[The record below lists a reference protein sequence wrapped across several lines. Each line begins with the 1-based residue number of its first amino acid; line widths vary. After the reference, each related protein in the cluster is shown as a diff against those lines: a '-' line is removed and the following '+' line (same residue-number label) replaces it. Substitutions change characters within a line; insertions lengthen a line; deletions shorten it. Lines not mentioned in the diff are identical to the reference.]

1 MVLCNEERRAVL
13 LESVKE
19 FVLKYA
25 HDATRGQ
32 AQRVR
37 ARKITN
43 ESAELVLRLLTE
55 PAAPHKP
62 RTGAAGRA
70 EARARAL
77 RSVAEVQQWLHDVL
91 TPLDA
96 GVEDGVDEDEDGDE
110 DGRRRAAEAACVA
123 RVLDVQ
129 RDDGAVGDNDGV
141 DDDGAADDGVDDDA
155 GVEDGVDE
163 DEDGDED
170 GRRRAAEA
178 ACVARVLD
186 VQRDDGAVGDDDG
199 AVDDD
204 GVADDGV
211 DDDEDY
217 HGVGPVPW
225 APGRPAPPLRSRQT

>member
-77 RSVAEVQQWLHDVL
+77 RSVAEVQQWLHEVL
-91 TPLDA
+91 TPHDLELFADA
-96 GVEDGVDEDEDGDE
+96 PTRRVEPQAEPLWPMVPAARTGATKPTHKHVPAT
-110 DGRRRAAEAACVA
+110 RVRMAARRTRRA
-123 RVLDVQ
+123 R
-129 RDDGAVGDNDGV
+129 
-141 DDDGAADDGVDDDA
+141 
-155 GVEDGVDE
+155 
-163 DEDGDED
+163 
-170 GRRRAAEA
+170 
-178 ACVARVLD
+178 
-186 VQRDDGAVGDDDG
+186 
-199 AVDDD
+199 
-204 GVADDGV
+204 
-211 DDDEDY
+211 
-217 HGVGPVPW
+217 
-225 APGRPAPPLRSRQT
+225 